1 MIRNGSL
8 LLGLPAL
15 GGEGDGALM
24 DRQNNSVEAAA
35 FPGMIEQK
43 EEGLPGDDSPG
54 DAAVGRVRGT
64 GDGSTVITP
73 TATGLFLY
81 R

>member
-1 MIRNGSL
+1 
-8 LLGLPAL
+8 
-15 GGEGDGALM
+15 M

-54 DAAVGRVRGT
+54 DARRRT
-64 GDGSTVITP
+64 GSRDG
-73 TATGLFLY
+73 
-81 R
+81 